1 LCSLLSIYSFVPR
14 LDFLI
19 FFLGCQIA
27 SRTAANKN
35 IDKTIQKKRPMKQE
49 KTIQKT
55 SEIKYL
61 NQNLYCSLPTVTAQ
75 LRKPARGLLS
85 ARAWA
90 FGPAA
95 NGWAGQ
101 TAQRCLPLGLFSARA
116 AAVSSQPFIS
126 DQRTEIHPLKSV
138 GYISP
143 RSPGKP

>member
-1 LCSLLSIYSFVPR
+1 
-14 LDFLI
+14 
-19 FFLGCQIA
+19 
-27 SRTAANKN
+27 
-35 IDKTIQKKRPMKQE
+35 MKQE

-101 TAQRCLPLGLFSARA
+101 TAQRCLPLGLFQPAR
-116 AAVSSQPFIS
+116 SLCQLSRSFQINGQKS
-126 DQRTEIHPLKSV
+126 IHWNRW
-138 GYISP
+138 GI
-143 RSPGKP
+143 